1 MKPSKTWKRIP
12 VLFLTGVAAFALTAF
27 SNLPQETE
35 YRDNCFAGQ
44 DLETLHQVGQS
55 IHEDLLSGDDVKEET
70 ILFWM
75 SAVQGYCSNQDPK
88 SKESNDIRR
97 AVEFQYDL
105 MVNALFK
112 NPSTSSNSNNAG
124 LLLPLF

>member
-1 MKPSKTWKRIP
+1 MKTSKTWKRIP

-70 ILFWM
+70 IFFWM
-75 SAVQGYCSNQDPK
+75 SAVQEYCANHDAHGQEPC
-88 SKESNDIRR
+88 NTRR

>member
-1 MKPSKTWKRIP
+1 MKMSKTWKRIP

-35 YRDNCFAGQ
+35 RRDNCFAGQ
-44 DLETLHQVGQS
+44 DLETLYQVGQS
-55 IHEDLLSGDDVKEET
+55 IHEDLLSGENVKEET

-75 SAVQGYCSNQDPK
+75 SAVQSYCSNQDAK
-88 SKESNDIRR
+88 SKESDDIRR

-105 MVNALFK
+105 MVSALFK
-112 NPSTSSNSNNAG
+112 NQSNSPNSNNAG